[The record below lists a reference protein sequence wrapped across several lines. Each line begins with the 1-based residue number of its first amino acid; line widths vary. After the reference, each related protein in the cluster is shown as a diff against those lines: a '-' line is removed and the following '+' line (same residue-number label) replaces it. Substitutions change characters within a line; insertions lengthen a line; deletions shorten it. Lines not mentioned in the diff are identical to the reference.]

1 MSFDPHKSI
10 QFIWDNAPEY
20 AKAKGQLAELEVYIS
35 NLKSIQMKRNPEL
48 SVTGQEREA
57 YASEE
62 YQTLC
67 KAIGQATERVELL
80 KWQLEAAKMRFEA
93 YRTESSNNRQ
103 LDRMTK

>member
-20 AKAKGQLAELEVYIS
+20 AKAKGQLAELEVYKS
-35 NLKSIQMKRNPEL
+35 SLKAIEMQKSGETSI
-48 SVTGQEREA
+48 GAQERQA

-80 KWQLEAAKMRFEA
+80 KWQLEAAKLRWETW
-93 YRTESSNNRQ
+93 RTDQANNRQ
-103 LDRMTK
+103 IDRMTK